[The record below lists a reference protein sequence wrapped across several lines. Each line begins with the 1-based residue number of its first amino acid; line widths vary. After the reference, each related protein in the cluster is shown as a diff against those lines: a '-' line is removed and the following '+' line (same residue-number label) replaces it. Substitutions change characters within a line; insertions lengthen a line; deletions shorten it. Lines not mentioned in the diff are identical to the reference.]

1 METVKVNLPG
11 RKKLKYWEMLNR
23 SRLTQAKSKVDSDLK
38 HSWEKH
44 QLEKDDQEDRV
55 IEYFLNALSPSSVH
69 PQSSSKDIEVMSK
82 ALYSVYEALQESI
95 LTEREADILIEFLI
109 SKFVKRRF
117 GSVLSKVLNVE
128 KEYKHT
134 FKAVRGKIHNVQ

>member
-1 METVKVNLPG
+1 METIKVNPQG
-11 RKKLKYWEMLNR
+11 RKKSKYWEMLSR
-23 SRLTQAKSKVDSDLK
+23 SRLVQANSKVDADIK

-44 QLEKDDQEDRV
+44 QLEKDDQDDRV
-55 IEYFLNALSPSSVH
+55 IDYFLNALSPSSVH
-69 PQSSSKDIEVMSK
+69 PQFSSKDIEVMSK

-95 LTEREADILIEFLI
+95 LSEREADILIEFLI
-109 SKFVKRRF
+109 TKFVKRRF

-134 FKAVRGKIHNVQ
+134 FKAVRGSS